1 MADTPASPDP
11 SESEDEELMT
21 PGQHSISVPTGNTRA
36 SPTHT
41 QPPPT
46 DTHPPLLKKSK
57 LDDTYIKARNILR
70 GHNAYEQPKQR
81 KDYKAEIKA
90 LLLQLLGAGIADRL
104 FSQLTPLH
112 TISLIMATLLLH
124 RNTHV
129 ILKPHLPHPTDT
141 GEVEVLLV
149 AIRHIPATHTPM
161 QDIARMYHTTL
172 HILRAHTHSTT
183 DMDMHLI
190 WMKTGMIHIPNKV
203 S

>member
-1 MADTPASPDP
+1 MI
-11 SESEDEELMT
+11 
-21 PGQHSISVPTGNTRA
+21 HI
-36 SPTHT
+36 
-41 QPPPT
+41 
-46 DTHPPLLKKSK
+46 SK
-57 LDDTYIKARNILR
+57 LATSSVVIMLMSKPSR
-70 GHNAYEQPKQR
+70 GKII
-81 KDYKAEIKA
+81 KAEIKA
-90 LLLQLLGAGIADRL
+90 LLLQLLGVGLADRL

-112 TISLIMATLLLH
+112 TISLTMATLLQH

-129 ILKPHLPHPTDT
+129 ILRRHLPHPPGT
-141 GEVEVLLV
+141 GEVEVRLV